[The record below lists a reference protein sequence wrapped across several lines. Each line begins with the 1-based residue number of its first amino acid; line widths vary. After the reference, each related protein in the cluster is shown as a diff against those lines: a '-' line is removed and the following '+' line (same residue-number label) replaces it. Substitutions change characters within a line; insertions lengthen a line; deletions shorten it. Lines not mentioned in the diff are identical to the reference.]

1 MRDNSFMY
9 TNNPFLPKVRRAAV
23 NDVIYRH
30 LSYAQVAL
38 KYGTGKSTICKWMKK
53 ASPDH
58 RVFIETLSSRP
69 HHHPA
74 EIKPEVVTRV
84 IELRQKV
91 NRCAPIIH
99 AYLKQEGVKI
109 SLASVGRI
117 LKREKLVRKPK
128 QLYYGK
134 GKNPHRP
141 TSSFPGELVEIDT
154 MHVVKYDYSRFYI
167 YAVIDTFSRFA
178 YAEYLPSISQTSS
191 LKVISHALN
200 YCPFGFKMVQADNGA
215 EFRSNFGFRL
225 QRRNINLRHSRVRR
239 PNDNA
244 HIERFIRTLQEECF
258 KGLEPKESS
267 ANRLLQSYLKYY
279 NFERLHL
286 GLNLQTP
293 AQVVSKVK
301 S

>member
-1 MRDNSFMY
+1 MRDNSSMY

-23 NDVIYRH
+23 NDVVYCH
-30 LSYAQVAL
+30 LSYSQAAL

-69 HHHPA
+69 HRHPA
-74 EIKPEVVTRV
+74 QISPEIVARV
-84 IELRQKV
+84 IELRQQL
-91 NRCAPIIH
+91 NRCAPIIQ
-99 AYLKQEGVKI
+99 AYLQKEGITI

-117 LKREKLVRKPK
+117 LKRKKLVRKPK

-134 GKNPHRP
+134 GKNPKRP

-154 MHVVKYDYSRFYI
+154 MHVVKYDYCRFYI
-167 YAVIDTFSRFA
+167 YAVIDTFSRFG
-178 YAEYLPSISQTSS
+178 YAEYLPSISQASS
-191 LKVISHALN
+191 LKVISHALS
-200 YCPFGFKMVQADNGA
+200 YCPFDFKMIQADNGA

-225 QRRNINLRHSRVRR
+225 KSQNINLRHSRVRK

-244 HIERFIRTLQEECF
+244 HVERFIRTLQEECF
-258 KGLEPKESS
+258 SGHEPKESS

-286 GLNLQTP
+286 GLQLQTP